1 MFRILRA
8 CGLPFFLVT
17 IILYPN
23 QGLSRTLTIIHTNDL
38 HSHLLGYGPNID
50 YTPQTSRD
58 DETIGGWARIST
70 LIKETRSS
78 RDGLV
83 LVLDAGDFMMGTLFH
98 TVSREEGGELRIMR
112 SMGYDAV
119 TLGNHEF
126 DLKPDGLARI
136 LRAAAS
142 RGSIPA
148 IVAANILFDQEDPRD
163 DSLEA
168 AFMEIGIMPYNIF
181 EKQGLKVGVFG
192 ILGRG
197 AAEVAPFA
205 RPLRF
210 RDPVKASSDVVKRL
224 KEKEK
229 VDLVICLSH
238 SGLENERKGE
248 DLELA
253 RKVKGIDI
261 IVSGHSHTHFPYPIR
276 EGNTLIVQ
284 TGFNGQYVGVLDLN
298 IDKGVKKL
306 IQYRL
311 IPVDDR
317 ISGDPDIQD
326 HIERLRMKVD
336 EDFLKPLGLSFNE
349 PLAKLSFPLT
359 PEPWKESNLGDF
371 VTDAI
376 RWSIDRLQNPG
387 GDPDRI
393 THVAFESNGLIRDP
407 LLPGTRG
414 ILFLCDLFR
423 AFPLG
428 FGPDGKMGYPLLGV
442 YLKAQ
447 EIRKALEVLTT
458 IAPIK
463 GDDYFLQV
471 SGSRFRYNPARVPF
485 DRVVEA
491 WIQDEKGRFLP
502 LDTSPENSRLY
513 KVGANLYNAT
523 FLKIIGRFTHGI
535 LQIIPK
541 DKNGI
546 PIPDLNNALVDREP
560 SIPGIQELKEWEA
573 ILAYASHFL
582 DRDGDGLPDIP
593 EIYRS
598 PQGRIISKST
608 LNPIEL
614 LKNASWITWTA
625 LGVLV
630 LIVIFIPY
638 AFLAILRIIRRKRGR
653 IDNEIL
659 PKG

>member
-1 MFRILRA
+1 MFRILRD

-17 IILYPN
+17 IILFPN

-38 HSHLLGYGPNID
+38 HSHMLGYGPNID

-98 TVSREEGGELRIMR
+98 TVSREEGGELRIMGA
-112 SMGYDAV
+112 MGYDAV

-126 DLKPDGLARI
+126 DLKPDGLAKIMRT
-136 LRAAAS
+136 AAS
-142 RGSIPA
+142 RGRIPA
-148 IVAANILFDQEDPRD
+148 IVAANIVFDHEDPRD

-168 AFMEIGIMPYNIF
+168 AFMEIGIRPYNIF
-181 EKQGLKVGVFG
+181 EKEGLKVGVFG

-205 RPLRF
+205 RPLQF
-210 RDPVKASSDVVKRL
+210 RDPVKASSDVVKKL

-284 TGFNGQYVGVLDLN
+284 AGFNGQYVGVLDLN
-298 IDKGVKKL
+298 IDKGVKEL

-317 ISGDPDIQD
+317 ISGDQAIQD

-336 EDFLKPLGLSFNE
+336 EDFLKPRGLSFYE

-359 PEPWKESNLGDF
+359 PESWKESNLGDF

-407 LLPGTRG
+407 LLLGTRG

-423 AFPLG
+423 AFPMG
-428 FGPDGKMGYPLLGV
+428 FGPDGKMGYPLLAV

-447 EIRKALEVLTT
+447 EIRKTLEVLTT

-471 SGSRFRYNPARVPF
+471 SGIRFRYNPARVPF
-485 DRVVEA
+485 DRVVEI
-491 WIQDEKGRFLP
+491 WIQDEKGQFLP
-502 LDTSPENSRLY
+502 LDTSPKNSRLY
-513 KVGANLYNAT
+513 KVGANIYNAT
-523 FLKIIGRFTHGI
+523 FLKMIGQFTHGI

-560 SIPGIQELKEWEA
+560 SIPGVQELKEWEA
-573 ILAYASHFL
+573 IVAYASHFI

-614 LKNASWITWTA
+614 LKNASWITWSA
-625 LGVLV
+625 LGAIV

-638 AFLAILRIIRRKRGR
+638 AFLAILRIIRRKR
-653 IDNEIL
+653 EE
-659 PKG
+659 